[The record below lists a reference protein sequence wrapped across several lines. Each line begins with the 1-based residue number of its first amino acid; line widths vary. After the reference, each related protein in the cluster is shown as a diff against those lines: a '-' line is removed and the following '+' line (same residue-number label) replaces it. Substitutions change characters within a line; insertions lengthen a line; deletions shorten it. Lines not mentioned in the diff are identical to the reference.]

1 MCIRDRLKETL
12 APTSMNPQARQIT
25 KRTIPETKQN
35 QAKPHGRRPSYKTN
49 EISKDVLS
57 VSTYYE
63 STTVIARTLREIK
76 IACAI
81 SSLLAVCSQIHP
93 RFVRK
98 ASQKPSQNR
107 RISSKWHPRTTQKP
121 LVSLTRNMMHTRG
134 GSTERRPPTF
144 SCFRCRCGAT
154 GRICPPH

>member
-1 MCIRDRLKETL
+1 
-12 APTSMNPQARQIT
+12 MNPQARQIT

-35 QAKPHGRRPSYKTN
+35 QVKPHGRRPSYKTN
-49 EISKDVLS
+49 EISKGVLS

-134 GSTERRPPTF
+134 GGPWSSARRLFRDFGAARAPPGAFFLQTG
-144 SCFRCRCGAT
+144 CRG
-154 GRICPPH
+154 

>member
-1 MCIRDRLKETL
+1 METLALGSISPQARQNAVKYEAQSKLKETL

-35 QAKPHGRRPSYKTN
+35 QAKPHGRCPSYKTS
-49 EISKDVLS
+49 EISKDVLY

-81 SSLLAVCSQIHP
+81 SSLLTVCSQIHP
-93 RFVRK
+93 RFPRKSSQK
-98 ASQKPSQNR
+98 ASRNR
-107 RISSKWHPRTTQKP
+107 RISSKCT
-121 LVSLTRNMMHTRG
+121 L
-134 GSTERRPPTF
+134 ERPKSHWRP
-144 SCFRCRCGAT
+144 
-154 GRICPPH
+154 

>member
-1 MCIRDRLKETL
+1 
-12 APTSMNPQARQIT
+12 MNPQARQIT

-35 QAKPHGRRPSYKTN
+35 QAKPHGRCPSYKTS

-81 SSLLAVCSQIHP
+81 SSLLTVCSQIHP
-93 RFVRK
+93 RFPQRSSQK
-98 ASQKPSQNR
+98 ASRNR
-107 RISSKWHPRTTQKP
+107 RISSKWPPRTTQKP

-134 GSTERRPPTF
+134 GPWSPARRFFRDFGAAEVPP
-144 SCFRCRCGAT
+144 GALLLRT
-154 GRICPPH
+154 GRRG